1 MMLTAG
7 IESAVGKS
15 MFTGVCGGDGGDGG
29 DGAAA
34 CAASAGAEGMPGL
47 SFHTTANRVTRAS

>member
-15 MFTGVCGGDGGDGG
+15 MFTGVCGGDGGDG
-29 DGAAA
+29 AAA
-34 CAASAGAEGMPGL
+34 CAASTGAEGMPGL